1 MAQRGLRQGDL
12 EYVLRYGQE
21 VRNEA
26 GSRYVF
32 LGRDD
37 VDLEDRAHRAWR
49 LVGTTVVL
57 DGEVVITIYR
67 NRRAIKRLKRGNPH
81 IGR

>member
-21 VRNEA
+21 VRN
-26 GSRYVF
+26 GVGGRYVF

-37 VDLEDRAHRAWR
+37 VDLEDRAQRAWR

-57 DGEVVITIYR
+57 DGEAVITVYR
-67 NRRAIKRLKRGNPH
+67 NRQAIKRLRRTRSRN
-81 IGR
+81 GR